1 MCGDLRLLTAVVLI
15 GICGLSVARGLG
27 IAHFSLATASIDS
40 PERRAD
46 IANRFSSAPDVASR
60 ALYVDLANPI
70 DPSDQKGANR
80 RRQTLTAL
88 VSIKPMSSYDWLLLS
103 GLQFV
108 TDQPMEQ
115 VFDSLELSML
125 TGPNEGY
132 VMGERAV
139 FALSL
144 WERLPAELKIHVAAD
159 VSAMMMFTRTP
170 AEQSEVG
177 RFRAVLAT
185 EPDWVRNELRE
196 AVVATGVSPKEIEKR
211 LGF

>member
-1 MCGDLRLLTAVVLI
+1 MRGDLRLLTAVVLI

-27 IAHFSLATASIDS
+27 IVHFSLATASIDS

-46 IANRFSSAPDVASR
+46 IVNRWSSAPDVASR
-60 ALYVDLANPI
+60 ALQVDLANQI

-139 FALSL
+139 FAVSL
-144 WERLPAELKIHVAAD
+144 WERLPSDLKSHVAID
-159 VSAMMMFTRTP
+159 VAGMMFPRTP
-170 AEQSEVG
+170 EEGAEVG
-177 RFRAVLAT
+177 RFQAVLAT

-196 AVVATGVSPKEIEKR
+196 ALVATGVSPSEIEKH

>member
-1 MCGDLRLLTAVVLI
+1 MRGDLRLLTAVVLI

-27 IAHFSLATASIDS
+27 IGHFSLATASIDS

-46 IANRFSSAPDVASR
+46 IVNRFSSAPDVASR
-60 ALYVDLANPI
+60 ALQVDLANPI

-88 VSIKPMSSYDWLLLS
+88 VSTKPMSSYDWLLLS

-125 TGPNEGY
+125 TGPNEAY

-144 WERLPAELKIHVAAD
+144 WERLPSDLKSHVARD
-159 VSAMMMFTRTP
+159 VAGMMMFSRTP
-170 AEQSEVG
+170 EEGAEVG
-177 RFRAVLAT
+177 KLQAVLARQP
-185 EPDWVRNELRE
+185 E
-196 AVVATGVSPKEIEKR
+196 
-211 LGF
+211 

>member
-27 IAHFSLATASIDS
+27 IVHFSLATASIDS

-46 IANRFSSAPDVASR
+46 IANRFSSAPDVALR
-60 ALYVDLANPI
+60 ALQVDLANSI

-139 FALSL
+139 FAVSL
-144 WERLPAELKIHVAAD
+144 WERLPSDLKSHVAID
-159 VSAMMMFTRTP
+159 VAGMMFSIIP
-170 AEQSEVG
+170 EEGAKVGKFQS
-177 RFRAVLAT
+177 VLAT
-185 EPDWVRNELRE
+185 QPDWVRNELRE
-196 AVVATGVSPKEIEKR
+196 ALVATGVSPSEIEKR

>member
-15 GICGLSVARGLG
+15 GICGLSVARGVG
-27 IAHFSLATASIDS
+27 IVHFSLATASINS

-46 IANRFSSAPDVASR
+46 IVNRFSSAPDVASR
-60 ALYVDLANPI
+60 ALQVDLANQI

-88 VSIKPMSSYDWLLLS
+88 VSIKPMASYDWLLLS

-139 FALSL
+139 FAVSL
-144 WERLPAELKIHVAAD
+144 WERLPSDLKSHVAID
-159 VSAMMMFTRTP
+159 VAGMMFPRTP
-170 AEQSEVG
+170 EEGAEVG
-177 RFRAVLAT
+177 RFQAVLAT
-185 EPDWVRNELRE
+185 EPDWVRNELRG
-196 AVVATGVSPKEIEKR
+196 ALVATGVSPSEIEKR

>member
-27 IAHFSLATASIDS
+27 IVHFSLATASIDS

-60 ALYVDLANPI
+60 ALQVDLANSI

-88 VSIKPMSSYDWLLLS
+88 VSIKPMASYDWLLLS

-139 FALSL
+139 FAVSL
-144 WERLPAELKIHVAAD
+144 WERLPADLKSHVAID
-159 VSAMMMFTRTP
+159 VAGMMFPRTP
-170 AEQSEVG
+170 EEGAEVG
-177 RFRAVLAT
+177 KLQAVLAT
-185 EPDWVRNELRE
+185 QPEWVRNELRE
-196 AVVATGVSPKEIEKR
+196 AVIATGVSAKEIEKR

>member
-27 IAHFSLATASIDS
+27 IVHFSLATASIDS

-46 IANRFSSAPDVASR
+46 IANRFSSAPDVALR
-60 ALYVDLANPI
+60 ALQVDLANSI

-88 VSIKPMSSYDWLLLS
+88 VLIKPMASYDWLLLS

-139 FALSL
+139 FAVSL
-144 WERLPAELKIHVAAD
+144 WERLPSDLKSHVAID
-159 VSAMMMFTRTP
+159 VAGMVFPRTP
-170 AEQSEVG
+170 EEGAEVG
-177 RFRAVLAT
+177 RFQAVLAT
-185 EPDWVRNELRE
+185 EPDWVRNELRG
-196 AVVATGVSPKEIEKR
+196 ALVATGVSPSEIEKQ

>member
-1 MCGDLRLLTAVVLI
+1 MCGDLRLLTAVVLV

-27 IAHFSLATASIDS
+27 IVHFSLATASIDS

-60 ALYVDLANPI
+60 ALQVDLANSI

-108 TDQPMEQ
+108 TDQSMEQ

-139 FALSL
+139 FAVSL
-144 WERLPAELKIHVAAD
+144 WERLPADLKRHAAIDVAG
-159 VSAMMMFTRTP
+159 MMFPRTP
-170 AEQSEVG
+170 EEGAEVG
-177 RFRAVLAT
+177 RFQAVLAT

-196 AVVATGVSPKEIEKR
+196 ALVATGVSPSEIEKQ

>member
-27 IAHFSLATASIDS
+27 IVHFSLATASIDS

-46 IANRFSSAPDVASR
+46 IANRFSSAPDVALR
-60 ALYVDLANPI
+60 ALQVDLANSI

-88 VSIKPMSSYDWLLLS
+88 VLIKPMASYDWLLLS

>member
-27 IAHFSLATASIDS
+27 IVHFSLATASIDS

-60 ALYVDLANPI
+60 ALHVDLANPI

-132 VMGERAV
+132 VTGERAV
-139 FALSL
+139 FAVSL
-144 WERLPAELKIHVAAD
+144 WERLPADLKRHVAID
-159 VSAMMMFTRTP
+159 VAGMMFPRTP
-170 AEQSEVG
+170 EEGAEVG
-177 RFRAVLAT
+177 RFQAVLRS
-185 EPDWVRNELRE
+185 EPEWVRNELRE
-196 AVVATGVSPKEIEKR
+196 ALVATGVSPSEIEKR

>member
-1 MCGDLRLLTAVVLI
+1 MRGDLRLLTAVVLI

-46 IANRFSSAPDVASR
+46 IVNRFSSAPDVASR
-60 ALYVDLANPI
+60 ALQVDLANLI

-88 VSIKPMSSYDWLLLS
+88 VSIKPMASYDWLLLS

-139 FALSL
+139 FAVSL
-144 WERLPAELKIHVAAD
+144 WERLPSDLKSHVAID
-159 VSAMMMFTRTP
+159 VAGMMFSIIP
-170 AEQSEVG
+170 EEGAKVGKFQS
-177 RFRAVLAT
+177 VLAT
-185 EPDWVRNELRE
+185 QPDWVRNELRE
-196 AVVATGVSPKEIEKR
+196 ALVATGVSPSEIEKR